1 MIDDARSNH
10 VHVEVRH
17 HVSTYYHGAVLFV
30 ESTYHS
36 GQCIFIGIYVVAV
49 QLYGKLAAFGVVYAH
64 VPATADAEVVAF
76 GDDMDEALVILILV
90 DGFCRSVGGVVVDD
104 DKIELEVCLLVQY
117 GTDSIADGAYTVAY
131 GDDNGCLVFEIS
143 GRELNLLELRF
154 QVATD
159 FFQMFR
165 ACRFHFNLTV
175 TVLRVDVI
183 EYLFAALTCIVFH
196 FTVQIFIDMYEVCL
210 LAQLQS

>member
-1 MIDDARSNH
+1 MAGEVQSKGIVFAIARIGHFHFAQYRSIECARCTQTVNAEGIVTPVVRCPLLVIDDARSNH

-104 DKIELEVCLLVQY
+104 DKIELEVCLLRPVR
-117 GTDSIADGAYTVAY
+117 
-131 GDDNGCLVFEIS
+131 NG
-143 GRELNLLELRF
+143 
-154 QVATD
+154 
-159 FFQMFR
+159 
-165 ACRFHFNLTV
+165 
-175 TVLRVDVI
+175 
-183 EYLFAALTCIVFH
+183 
-196 FTVQIFIDMYEVCL
+196 
-210 LAQLQS
+210 

>member
-1 MIDDARSNH
+1 MVRIRLRTGMITDASY
-10 VHVEVRH
+10 
-17 HVSTYYHGAVLFV
+17 SKF
-30 ESTYHS
+30 
-36 GQCIFIGIYVVAV
+36 
-49 QLYGKLAAFGVVYAH
+49 
-64 VPATADAEVVAF
+64 
-76 GDDMDEALVILILV
+76 
-90 DGFCRSVGGVVVDD
+90 
-104 DKIELEVCLLVQY
+104 
-117 GTDSIADGAYTVAY
+117 
-131 GDDNGCLVFEIS
+131 S

-210 LAQLQS
+210 FGSASVVSRKGRQSYNCTSCGRLPLLALKY